1 MQTIKLNNGKVVLTK
16 EQATQEL
23 KILVGSLSM
32 SLNDHYQWEQ
42 IVDFIS
48 KPETMRGDSHDEV
61 STDLREAYP
70 GRSNEI

>member
-1 MQTIKLNNGKVVLTK
+1 MQTIALNNGKVVLTK

-42 IVDFIS
+42 IIDFIS

-61 STDLREAYP
+61 SPDLREAYP